1 MLRAGFILAVLIV
14 VFGFILPRY
23 IDYSEVFDAFRALTL
38 PQVVLMTIL
47 GAIAW
52 FVSGLLFC
60 ALVAG
65 LSPIRG
71 MASYLILSGIGS
83 SVPFG
88 PWNMGVV
95 WVVVR
100 GWGIANQPA
109 TSGIALY
116 GIINVLGRLA
126 LPLLAAIALILTAQ
140 LGGGEAGRAAVIGV
154 ICTIVFVVVTGL
166 MMSIVRSDRVADW
179 LGNTG
184 QRIVSSLFRRLGRK
198 GEPNVAASIHHF
210 RDQVGEVVRA
220 RGLVALFVS
229 ILAQVVWAMV
239 LVVALAIVG
248 VPSSALSPAEI
259 FGVYALVSVITL
271 IPISPGGA
279 GVPEILFIAGLSTIA
294 GQQYESTI
302 TAGVFLYR
310 LYNWFVPIP
319 LAWILLKLSRR
330 GRPTLPSTTELK
342 SYARGDAA

>member
-23 IDYSEVFDAFRALTL
+23 IDYSEVFDAFRDLTL
-38 PQVVLMTIL
+38 PQIVLMTIL

-100 GWGIANQPA
+100 GWGIGNQPA

-126 LPLLAAIALILTAQ
+126 LPLLAAIALIITAG
-140 LGGGEAGRAAVIGV
+140 LGGEDAGRATVIGV

-184 QRIVSSLFRRLGRK
+184 QRIVSALFRRLGRK

-248 VPSSALSPAEI
+248 VPEQRAL
-259 FGVYALVSVITL
+259 
-271 IPISPGGA
+271 A
-279 GVPEILFIAGLSTIA
+279 G
-294 GQQYESTI
+294 
-302 TAGVFLYR
+302 
-310 LYNWFVPIP
+310 
-319 LAWILLKLSRR
+319 
-330 GRPTLPSTTELK
+330 
-342 SYARGDAA
+342 